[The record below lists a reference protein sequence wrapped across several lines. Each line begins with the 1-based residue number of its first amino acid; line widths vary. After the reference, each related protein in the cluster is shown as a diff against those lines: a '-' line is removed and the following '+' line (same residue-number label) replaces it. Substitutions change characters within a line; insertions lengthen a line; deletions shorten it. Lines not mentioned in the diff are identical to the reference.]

1 MLDIEDD
8 QKDVLRPFTTI
19 MRATIAIIVTRTMMN
34 EIYKSDFCCDEFYL
48 DSDSFVLIYMNLNRK
63 YEVSK

>member
-34 EIYKSDFCCDEFYL
+34 EIYKSDF
-48 DSDSFVLIYMNLNRK
+48 VVMNFI
-63 YEVSK
+63 